1 MITVETT
8 RLNPILSKYDYPGLK
23 LKIGIDEGEN
33 VVVQYGYDRSS
44 QIDILGYTMNVA
56 AKITSITGPNKISIG
71 ENVYKL
77 LHPNTQERF
86 ELVSNLGDDWK
97 YVAPDMREI
106 YKVYTSK

>member
-1 MITVETT
+1 M
-8 RLNPILSKYDYPGLK
+8 K

-44 QIDILGYTMNVA
+44 QIDILGYTINVT
-56 AKITSITGPNKISIG
+56 AKITSITGPNKISVG

-97 YVAPDMREI
+97 YVAPDMGEI

>member
-1 MITVETT
+1 
-8 RLNPILSKYDYPGLK
+8 
-23 LKIGIDEGEN
+23 
-33 VVVQYGYDRSS
+33 
-44 QIDILGYTMNVA
+44 MNVT

-86 ELVSNLGDDWK
+86 EIVSNLIDDWK
-97 YVAPDMREI
+97 YVAPHMEEI